1 MQFPKYD
8 GFYLQGEDILEN
20 SCEKMKCGVVENLFG
35 GKKEDVHLHLF
46 DHQLIICKRVSKI
59 CTFYAFKKKMM

>member
-1 MQFPKYD
+1 MQCPTYG
-8 GFYLQGEDILEN
+8 GFSLQGEDILEN
-20 SCEKMKCGVVENLFG
+20 SCEKIKSGVVENLFG

-59 CTFYAFKKKMM
+59 CIFYTSK